1 MKRGHSMYER
11 GKCKASP
18 PSYKRAKEMTKD
30 PKWILAGS
38 DSGVHPVLLR
48 GDDCPR
54 RRIREE
60 AMKTL
65 LRSVNSFRPSE
76 TVFEVGTKGN
86 TANAA
91 LMKDRRKALQRSAQR
106 RLSASVVAEAEN
118 NSEPETKNAVGD
130 IQMANEEELAV
141 VFETAG
147 RKQGYRD
154 SKFCMS
160 HYQKDAMTEKG
171 YVPELSSPLAIRTFI
186 YICMQ
191 VLTH

>member
-1 MKRGHSMYER
+1 
-11 GKCKASP
+11 
-18 PSYKRAKEMTKD
+18 MTKD

-48 GDDCPR
+48 GDDGPQR
-54 RRIREE
+54 RMREE
-60 AMKTL
+60 ARKTL

-76 TVFEVGTKGN
+76 TVFEVGSKGN

-106 RLSASVVAEAEN
+106 RLSASVVANTENDAEPDAAVTA
-118 NSEPETKNAVGD
+118 SEM
-130 IQMANEEELAV
+130 QMADEDELAVRVPLLKYVLSKRPFQV

-154 SKFCMS
+154 SEFYMS

-171 YVPELSSPLAIRTFI
+171 YATFQLFLILGCLSSN
-186 YICMQ
+186 
-191 VLTH
+191 